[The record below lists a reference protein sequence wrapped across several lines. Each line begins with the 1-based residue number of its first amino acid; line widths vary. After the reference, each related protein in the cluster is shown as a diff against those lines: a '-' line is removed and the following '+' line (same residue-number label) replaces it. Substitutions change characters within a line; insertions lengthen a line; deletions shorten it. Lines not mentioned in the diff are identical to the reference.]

1 MSCNVGKVDRIIRAV
16 VGVLLIV
23 VPFLSAGSAISGL
36 LVLIG
41 IVLVVT
47 SAIGFCPLY
56 TALKLNTG
64 CKVQQS

>member
-1 MSCNVGKVDRIIRAV
+1 MSCNVGAIDRIIRL
-16 VGVLLIV
+16 VLGIALIV
-23 VPFLSAGSAISGL
+23 MTLLNPGNAFSWL

-41 IVLVVT
+41 IVLVLT

-64 CKVQQS
+64 CKAKQ